1 MLDGK
6 ANDRSLWFLVLGSVT
21 PSLERQLLA
30 RYKFCGVTIQI
41 KPLQQNVQIV
51 LYICKDFTKRKWIFL
66 GIFMYFC

>member
-6 ANDRSLWFLVLGSVT
+6 ANDRSLWFLVFGSVT

-30 RYKFCGVTIQI
+30 RYKCCGGTIQI
-41 KPLQQNVQIV
+41 KPLQQNFKIV
-51 LYICKDFTKRKWIFL
+51 LYISKDFTKRKWIFL